1 MNRKQLV
8 LTISALLIMG
18 GGAAALVQMKS
29 GQRLGPPGVLT
40 RPLPGSR
47 NLEVLLPERVLDYT
61 SESIPTGKLVTDV
74 LPPDTSFG
82 SRFYTNAGGLY
93 ISGNVVLM
101 GTDRTSLHKPQYC
114 LQGDG
119 WQIKSIERITIPV
132 QRPFAYDLPAA
143 KILVTRQRQLPN
155 GQTDTVNGVY
165 VYWYVADRSFSGDP
179 DGWDRMWSMAE
190 KLLKTGELQRWAYVA
205 FLATC
210 VPGDEETTYARMREF
225 IATAVPEFQITQ
237 PEKVI
242 AVSAK

>member
-8 LTISALLIMG
+8 LTLSALLIMG

-29 GQRLGPPGVLT
+29 SQRLGSPGVLT
-40 RPLPGSR
+40 RPLSDSR

-61 SESIPTGKLVTDV
+61 SEFVPTGKLVTDV
-74 LPPDTSFG
+74 LPADTSFG
-82 SRFYTNAGGLY
+82 SRLYSNSAGIY
-93 ISGNVVLM
+93 INGSVVLM

-132 QRPFAYDLPAA
+132 QHPFAYELPAA
-143 KILVTRQRQLPN
+143 KILVTRQRQLSN

-165 VYWYVADRSFSGDP
+165 VYWYVADRAFSGDP

-205 FLATC
+205 FLAAC
-210 VPGDEETTYARMREF
+210 RPGDEDATYARMREF
-225 IATAVPEFQITQ
+225 ISTAVPEFQITQ
-237 PEKVI
+237 PEKEI